1 MLKMSELNQQEKKL
15 RKQEQDLI
23 FREMSQPISLNIKY
37 QRKHIKKLEIE
48 EKSEQNDK
56 LKNQD

>member
-1 MLKMSELNQQEKKL
+1 MSELNQQEKKL